1 MIKAVTE
8 AGYSCIAMD
17 ESLTRFGGI
26 ETRDEGFLYH
36 KWLEEH
42 RGEYDG
48 VIFSMPIFA
57 DENGAVTALQDAG
70 VPILLQPTRMRS
82 ARWIL
87 HTDGTRSAANF
98 Q

>member
-1 MIKAVTE
+1 MGKKMTFALAFANRGMMPGELIHGAREDMIKAVTE

-48 VIFSMPIFA
+48 VVRV
-57 DENGAVTALQDAG
+57 GQ
-70 VPILLQPTRMRS
+70 
-82 ARWIL
+82 
-87 HTDGTRSAANF
+87 
-98 Q
+98 